1 MPPAGRLAP
10 EKTLFFMEERLQ
22 MAVKTAAASV
32 RRMLFDMGGSTANLQ
47 ALAQKTKATAG
58 RRFSASV
65 DDDTLKA

>member
-1 MPPAGRLAP
+1 
-10 EKTLFFMEERLQ
+10 